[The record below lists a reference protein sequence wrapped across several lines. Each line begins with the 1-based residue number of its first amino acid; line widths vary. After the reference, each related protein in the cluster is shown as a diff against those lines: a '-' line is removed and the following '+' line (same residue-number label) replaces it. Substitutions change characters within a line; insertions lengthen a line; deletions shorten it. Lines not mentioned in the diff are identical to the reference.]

1 MSEEEIAEYIES
13 MNNKLAESQQRE
25 KEMGSA
31 LHAQMGLLGE
41 ETNDNLI
48 KWQLDLKEDMDR
60 LYHLLKGDKIGYDD
74 NGDIVY
80 LAQEDPELIPF
91 SDFGVQLIMNIMSF
105 YLNRNTILSNY
116 NEATIN
122 WKVYDLGIEL
132 SDLIF
137 NKYEVMM
144 TTLNVDKHTP
154 AEIKMHLKEK
164 IKFYPMII
172 RELVDTIHSAYLRS
186 LHGGERESLR
196 TARTVTQSEPIGN
209 AYNIP
214 RGIQPIQRKT
224 KLWNPTTWGK

>member
-13 MNNKLAESQQRE
+13 MNDKLAESQQRE

-80 LAQEDPELIPF
+80 LPQDDPELIPF

-144 TTLNVDKHTP
+144 TTINVDKHTP
-154 AEIKMHLKEK
+154 AEIKIHLKEK
-164 IKFYPMII
+164 IN
-172 RELVDTIHSAYLRS
+172 H
-186 LHGGERESLR
+186 
-196 TARTVTQSEPIGN
+196 
-209 AYNIP
+209 
-214 RGIQPIQRKT
+214 
-224 KLWNPTTWGK
+224 KLSN